1 MIERDERGN
10 EMTIE
15 TKDRGGKAMKAK
27 TLKVPGATLYYE
39 VRGSG
44 PVLLAIP
51 GGPTEASI
59 FTAFAEQLSDRY
71 TVVTYDPRGHSRST
85 VDNRDEDVSVAQH
98 ADDAVA
104 LIDAVSSEPAYVL
117 GSSGGATIGLELVVR
132 HGDRVKALVAHEP
145 PVMELLP
152 DADRWRALFEELKET
167 NRKEGVFAA
176 FEKFGAAVEEG
187 GPSYAEASQP
197 SEPTPEMAQMMERIS
212 GNGEFFFEHEAL
224 PIGNYIPDTEALK
237 ASPSRIFIGGGKE
250 SGEQGAY
257 RAAVALAE
265 KLGIE
270 LTYFEG
276 AHGGFGAEEAF
287 GERVHETIQGS

>member
-1 MIERDERGN
+1 ME
-10 EMTIE
+10 
-15 TKDRGGKAMKAK
+15 AK

-51 GGPTEASI
+51 GGPTEAGI
-59 FTAFAEQLSDRY
+59 FTAFAEQLADRY

-98 ADDAVA
+98 ADDAAA
-104 LIDAVSSEPAYVL
+104 LIVAVSQGEAAYVL

-132 HGDRVKALVAHEP
+132 HGDKVKAFVGHEP

-152 DADRWRALFEELKET
+152 DADRWRAIFKDLQET
-167 NRKEGVFAA
+167 YRKEGVFAA
-176 FEKFGAAVEEG
+176 FGKFGAAVEEG
-187 GPSYAEASQP
+187 GPSYSEQREP
-197 SEPTPEMAQMMERIS
+197 SDPTPEMLAMMERMTA
-212 GNGEFFFEHEAL
+212 NGEFFFEHEMM
-224 PIGNYIPDTEALK
+224 PIGSYVPDIDALK
-237 ASPSRIFIGGGKE
+237 ASPTRIYIGVGKE

-257 RAAVALAE
+257 RAGVALAS

-270 LTYFEG
+270 PTYFEG
-276 AHGGFGAEEAF
+276 AHGGAGAEEAF
-287 GERVHETIQGS
+287 GERTHEALQGS

>member
-1 MIERDERGN
+1 ME
-10 EMTIE
+10 
-15 TKDRGGKAMKAK
+15 AK

-51 GGPTEASI
+51 GGPTEAGV
-59 FTAFAEQLSDRY
+59 FTAFAEQLADRY

-85 VDNRDEDVSVAQH
+85 VDNRDEDVPVAQH
-98 ADDAVA
+98 ADDAAA
-104 LIDAVSSEPAYVL
+104 LIDATSSEPAYVL
-117 GSSGGATIGLELVVR
+117 GSSGGATIGLELVAR
-132 HGDRVKALVAHEP
+132 HGDKVKALIAHEP

-152 DADRWRALFEELKET
+152 DADRWRTLFADLKEI

-187 GPSYAEASQP
+187 GPSYAEAAQP
-197 SEPTPEMAQMMERIS
+197 SEPSPEMAQMMERMS
-212 GNGEFFFEHEAL
+212 GNGDFFFEHEAL
-224 PIGNYIPDTEALK
+224 PIGCYVPDFEALK
-237 ASPSRIFIGGGKE
+237 VSPSKIYIGGGKE
-250 SGEQGAY
+250 SGEQGAF
-257 RAAVALAE
+257 RAAVALAD

-270 LTYFEG
+270 LTLFEG

-287 GERVHETIQGS
+287 GERVHETLQRS

>member
-1 MIERDERGN
+1 ME
-10 EMTIE
+10 
-15 TKDRGGKAMKAK
+15 AK
-27 TLKVPGATLYYE
+27 SLRVPGATLYYE

-51 GGPTEASI
+51 GGPTEAGV
-59 FTAFAEQLSDRY
+59 FTAFAEQLADRY

-85 VDNRDEDVSVAQH
+85 VDNPNQDVPVAQH
-98 ADDAVA
+98 ADDAAA

-117 GSSGGATIGLELVVR
+117 GSSGGATIGLEIVVR
-132 HGDRVKALVAHEP
+132 HGDKVKALVAHEP

-152 DADRWRALFEELKET
+152 DADRWRALFGDLKKT
-167 NRKEGVFAA
+167 NRTDGVFAA

-197 SEPTPEMAQMMERIS
+197 SEPTPEMARMMERMS
-212 GNGEFFFEHEAL
+212 ANGEFFFEHEIM
-224 PIGNYIPDTEALK
+224 PIGGYVPDIDALK
-237 ASPSRIFIGGGKE
+237 ASPSRIFVGGGKE

-257 RAAVALAE
+257 RAAVALADS
-265 KLGIE
+265 LGIE

-287 GERVHETIQGS
+287 GERVHETLQGS

>member
-1 MIERDERGN
+1 
-10 EMTIE
+10 MTIE
-15 TKDRGGKAMKAK
+15 TKDQGGKAMEAK
-27 TLKVPGATLYYE
+27 TLKVPGVTLYYE

-51 GGPTEASI
+51 GGPTDASV
-59 FTAFAEQLSDRY
+59 FAAFAEQLADRY

-98 ADDAVA
+98 ADDAAA
-104 LIDAVSSEPAYVL
+104 LIEEVSQAEPAYVL
-117 GSSGGATIGLELVVR
+117 GSSGGATIGLELVAR
-132 HGDRVKALVAHEP
+132 HGDKVKALVAHEP

-152 DADRWRALFEELKET
+152 DADRWRTLFQDLQET
-167 NRKEGVFAA
+167 FRKEGVFAA

-187 GPSYAEASQP
+187 GPSYAVAAAP
-197 SEPTPEMAQMMERIS
+197 SEPTPEMAEMMQRMT
-212 GNGEFFFEHEAL
+212 GNGEFFFAHEIL
-224 PIGNYIPDTEALK
+224 DIGGYVPDIAALK
-237 ASPSRIFIGGGKE
+237 ASPSRVYVGGGKE

-257 RAAVALAE
+257 RASAALAD

-287 GERVHETIQGS
+287 GERVHETLQGS